1 MKSTVHAA
9 VITAAFVC
17 LPFAAHAAGG
27 SARAN
32 ANANSA
38 SSSQSI
44 GVGNNFGSQSLRN
57 TNTLTA
63 TGGMGGVGMGGAGGS
78 ASANNRNSFSP
89 TNSVNQSFT
98 YNDPPATANN
108 GTGAGGTG
116 NNIGNTNV
124 HIPYQAPSVFAP
136 SGTSSACTDTF
147 SIGASGPGGGLS
159 FGLPWRNK
167 DCNRRADTGMLWSMG
182 MKAAAKQRMCLDD
195 ETGMAMAAAGFRC
208 RIGPHATQVV
218 QTRY

>member
-1 MKSTVHAA
+1 MYSTVRAA

-17 LPFAAHAAGG
+17 LPFAAHAG
-27 SARAN
+27 ARAN

-38 SSSQSI
+38 SNASAI
-44 GVGNNFGSQSLRN
+44 GVGNAFGNQSSRS
-57 TNTLTA
+57 TA
-63 TGGMGGVGMGGAGGS
+63 YGGAGGMGGMGGTGIGGAGGS
-78 ASANNRNSFSP
+78 ASANNRNTFSP

-98 YNDPPATANN
+98 YNDPPANS
-108 GTGAGGTG
+108 GTGAGNG
-116 NNIGNTNV
+116 NNVGNTNV
-124 HIPYQAPSVFAP
+124 HVPYQAPSVFAP

-147 SIGASGPGGGLS
+147 SFGASGPGGGLS

-182 MKAAAKQRMCLDD
+182 LRGAAKQRMCMDD
-195 ETGMAMAAAGFRC
+195 ETGAAMAAAGFRC
-208 RIGPHATQVV
+208 RVGPYAPKVV